1 MYRKRFLT
9 RLSSGV
15 FVVAVA
21 AGGVLLIDGV
31 SHAAPLVTPQPTTTQ
46 LTTSPASS
54 VAQGNPVTL
63 TATITPT
70 AAAGTVQFKDQI
82 KDQSSDLGSPV
93 VVSNGAASV
102 SMSDLAVGKHQL
114 TAVFTPTNPATYG
127 PSPSPTV
134 TFTVTAPAAPAAPVA
149 PAAPA
154 APVAP
159 AAPAAPAAAAATRR
173 VTILTQSTASIDLL
187 PLPKVEL
194 SAKLT
199 DAVTGEPITARM
211 VDFYGGGQELCQAP
225 TDMYGWVH
233 CAAAENFGPQTVNEV
248 VAGYDAVFSG
258 DRDYGP
264 SSQHASA
271 TIGTNHA
278 KP

>member
-1 MYRKRFLT
+1 VCRKRFLT

-15 FVVAVA
+15 LVVAVA
-21 AGGVLLIDGV
+21 TGGVLLTGGV
-31 SHAAPLVTPQPTTTQ
+31 SHAAPLVTPQVTATTTQ
-46 LTTSPASS
+46 LTSSPASP

-63 TATITPT
+63 TAAVTPT
-70 AAAGTVQFKDQI
+70 TAAGTVQFMDGTA
-82 KDQSSDLGSPV
+82 DLGDPV
-93 VVSNGAASV
+93 VASNGAASV
-102 SMSDLAVGKHQL
+102 STSELAVGSHQL

-127 PSPSPTV
+127 PSTSPAV
-134 TFTVTAPAAPAAPVA
+134 TFVVTAPTV
-149 PAAPA
+149 
-154 APVAP
+154 
-159 AAPAAPAAAAATRR
+159 AAATRR
-173 VTILTQSTASIDLL
+173 VSILTQSTASIDLL

-194 SAKLT
+194 AAKLT

-211 VDFYGGGQELCQAP
+211 IDFYGGGQELCQAP

-233 CAAAENFGPQTVNEV
+233 CAAAENFGPQTVNEI
-248 VAGYDAVFSG
+248 VAGYEAVFSG

-264 SSQHASA
+264 STQHAAA